1 MPLQICNRDTKI
13 QSENQGTTDLC
24 SDCKNVL
31 LAAKWPA
38 GYDVTALWIGYYYY
52 MDNGFGLFIE
62 SGAVIDYNT

>member
-24 SDCKNVL
+24 RDCKNVL

-38 GYDVTALWIGYYYY
+38 GYDVTAQCA
-52 MDNGFGLFIE
+52 MDRVWMMVLGFLLK
-62 SGAVIDYNT
+62 AVSN